1 MYPLVLI
8 DQIICENSDSQFLNW
23 MLKLV
28 SKIILII
35 QEQLINTVKEQLGT
49 ECLFVALLQHE
60 FKSVDRPYCGLDT
73 VHIEVLYISLV
84 LRSEN
89 RNNLHKI
96 FERRSSVRQASKSA
110 TQVVRSGPN
119 SKNPPKIRCKKIGQS
134 TGHTLRQQT
143 VSVSSTFK
151 DFQTVYEGDI

>member
-1 MYPLVLI
+1 MYPHVLI
-8 DQIICENSDSQFLNW
+8 DQIIC
-23 MLKLV
+23 KIAV
-28 SKIILII
+28 SELDVGAGEQDNTSI
-35 QEQLINTVKEQLGT
+35 QEQLINTEKEQLGT
-49 ECLFVALLQHE
+49 ERLFVALLLHE
-60 FKSVDRPYCGLDT
+60 FKSVDRPCCGLDT

-119 SKNPPKIRCKKIGQS
+119 SKNPPKFRYKKKENRQVII
-134 TGHTLRQQT
+134 TLN
-143 VSVSSTFK
+143 S
-151 DFQTVYEGDI
+151 